1 MDIRDKKLQIQ
12 GNLRKLS
19 KNEYINKRPELSRMV
34 NNLESAI
41 HQDCYKILVLGEF
54 KRGKS
59 TLVNAL
65 LGRSIVPMDVLPETA
80 TLNEVVYS
88 DTPFVK
94 VFYSNGLVED
104 GTLSAEF
111 LQRFSANAENS
122 QAHLV
127 DKIQMGYPLPFLQD
141 KITLVD
147 TPGVADLDETRCDI
161 TYQIIPQA
169 NAVIFLLDANIPL
182 TQSEKDFLVD
192 RLIPQGIDNILF
204 LLNKYDFID
213 EEEDE
218 GFLEEVEHR
227 LRATLKDEAGNDL
240 LKEIRIL
247 PISAKMALEGHIYD
261 KESLVHESGLVQVQE
276 RLMQMLSKGDVETA
290 KVESYNHKY
299 QILLQHIAHI
309 MSEDI
314 ALQSLSVK
322 ELEVIAKNIQSLL
335 DAKSEVKEKISL
347 YVDSMKTVILGM
359 TQKSIKC
366 FQNKLI
372 TNVHEDVDSF
382 KGTELN
388 EYVNKTL
395 ARYIKREYENW
406 IATYT
411 PQVQILL
418 KKLLDEIEIGLMES
432 FEETVHLNTY
442 VNEFQVNDTSIAD
455 LQIGDMDSLYK
466 KNIMARLGILSIV
479 GLVVASTP
487 FMLVGSMVGNEL
499 GDKFKNRLFKGKL
512 ESVKKE
518 LLPQLEAAIIEGI
531 NKIFEDLESYIVQQ
545 CQDIES
551 ASNEAYETL
560 LEAYQKKTQYQLKV
574 NEDQSEQA
582 RTSLD
587 DLKKQYNELVTDFF

>member
-19 KNEYINKRPELSRMV
+19 KNEYISKRPELSQMV
-34 NNLESAI
+34 NNLESEI

-169 NAVIFLLDANIPL
+169 NAVIFLLDANTPL

-227 LRATLKDEAGNDL
+227 LRITLKDEAGNDL

-276 RLMQMLSKGDVETA
+276 RLTQMLSKGDVETE

-347 YVDSMKTVILGM
+347 YVDSMRTVILGM

-406 IATYT
+406 IAAYT

-442 VNEFQVNDTSIAD
+442 VNEFQVNDTNIAD

-466 KNIMARLGILSIV
+466 KNIMAGLGILSIV

-487 FMLVGSMVGNEL
+487 FTLVGSMVGNEL
-499 GDKFKNRLFKGKL
+499 RDKFKNRLFKGKL

-518 LLPQLEAAIIEGI
+518 LLPQLEATIIEGI

-545 CQDIES
+545 CQDIEVS
-551 ASNEAYETL
+551 SNEAYETL
-560 LEAYQKKTQYQLKV
+560 LEAYQKKTQHQLKV

>member
-169 NAVIFLLDANIPL
+169 NAVIFLLDANTPL

-227 LRATLKDEAGNDL
+227 LRITLKDEAGNDL

-276 RLMQMLSKGDVETA
+276 RLTQMLSKGDVETE

-347 YVDSMKTVILGM
+347 YVDSMRTVILGM

-442 VNEFQVNDTSIAD
+442 VNEFQVNDTNIAD

-487 FMLVGSMVGNEL
+487 FTLVGSMVGNEL

-560 LEAYQKKTQYQLKV
+560 LEAYQKKTQHQLKV

>member
-147 TPGVADLDETRCDI
+147 TPGVADLDETRCDV

-169 NAVIFLLDANIPL
+169 NAVIFLLDANTPL

-227 LRATLKDEAGNDL
+227 LRITLKDEAGNDL

>member
-104 GTLSAEF
+104 GILSAEF
-111 LQRFSANAENS
+111 LQRFSASAENS

-147 TPGVADLDETRCDI
+147 TPGVADLDETRCDV

-169 NAVIFLLDANIPL
+169 NAVIFLLDANTPL

-227 LRATLKDEAGNDL
+227 LRITLKDEAGNDL

-276 RLMQMLSKGDVETA
+276 RLMQMLSKGDVEVA
-290 KVESYNHKY
+290 KLESYKHKY
-299 QILLQHIAHI
+299 QILLQHIAHM

-322 ELEVIAKNIQSLL
+322 ELESIAKNIQTLL

-347 YVDSMKTVILGM
+347 YVDSMRTVILGM

-442 VNEFQVNDTSIAD
+442 VNEFQVNDTNIAD

-466 KNIMARLGILSIV
+466 KNIMAGLGILSIV

-487 FMLVGSMVGNEL
+487 FTLVGSMVGNEL
-499 GDKFKNRLFKGKL
+499 RDKFKNRLFKGKL

-545 CQDIES
+545 CQDIEVS
-551 ASNEAYETL
+551 SNEAYETL
-560 LEAYQKKTQYQLKV
+560 LEAYQKKTQHQLKV

>member
-169 NAVIFLLDANIPL
+169 NAVIFLLDANTPL

-227 LRATLKDEAGNDL
+227 LRITLKDEAGNDL

-261 KESLVHESGLVQVQE
+261 KESLVHEAGLVQVQE
-276 RLMQMLSKGDVETA
+276 RLTQMLSKGDVETA

>member
-65 LGRSIVPMDVLPETA
+65 LGRSIVPIDVLPETA

-104 GTLSAEF
+104 GILSAEF
-111 LQRFSANAENS
+111 LQRFSASAENS

-147 TPGVADLDETRCDI
+147 TPGVADLDETRCDV

-169 NAVIFLLDANIPL
+169 NAVIFLLDANTPL

-227 LRATLKDEAGNDL
+227 LRITLKDEAGNDL

-276 RLMQMLSKGDVETA
+276 RLMQMLSKGDVEVA
-290 KVESYNHKY
+290 KLESYKHKY
-299 QILLQHIAHI
+299 QILLQHIAHM

-322 ELEVIAKNIQSLL
+322 ELESIAKNIQTLL

-347 YVDSMKTVILGM
+347 YVDSMRTVILGM

-442 VNEFQVNDTSIAD
+442 VNEFQVNDTNIAD

-466 KNIMARLGILSIV
+466 KNIMAGLGILSIV

-487 FMLVGSMVGNEL
+487 FTLVGSMVGNEL
-499 GDKFKNRLFKGKL
+499 RDKFKNRLFKGKL

-545 CQDIES
+545 CQDIEVS
-551 ASNEAYETL
+551 SNEAYETL
-560 LEAYQKKTQYQLKV
+560 LEAYQKKTQHQLKV

>member
-19 KNEYINKRPELSRMV
+19 KNEYISKRPELSQMV

-65 LGRSIVPMDVLPETA
+65 LGCSIVPMDVLPETA

-169 NAVIFLLDANIPL
+169 NAVIFLLDANTPL

-227 LRATLKDEAGNDL
+227 LRITLKDEAGNDL

-276 RLMQMLSKGDVETA
+276 RLTQMLSKGDVETE

-347 YVDSMKTVILGM
+347 YVDSMRTVILGM
-359 TQKSIKC
+359 TQKYIKC

-442 VNEFQVNDTSIAD
+442 VNEFQVNDTNIAD

-487 FMLVGSMVGNEL
+487 FTLVGSMVGNEL

-545 CQDIES
+545 CQDIEVS
-551 ASNEAYETL
+551 SNEAYETL
-560 LEAYQKKTQYQLKV
+560 LEAYQEKTQHQLKI

>member
-19 KNEYINKRPELSRMV
+19 KNEYISKRPELSQMV

-65 LGRSIVPMDVLPETA
+65 LGCSIVPMDVLPETA

-169 NAVIFLLDANIPL
+169 NAVIFLLDANTPL

-227 LRATLKDEAGNDL
+227 LRITLKDEAGNDL

-276 RLMQMLSKGDVETA
+276 RLTQMLSKGDVETE

-347 YVDSMKTVILGM
+347 YVDSMRTVILGM

-442 VNEFQVNDTSIAD
+442 VNEFQVNDTNIAD

-487 FMLVGSMVGNEL
+487 FTLVGSMVGNEL

-545 CQDIES
+545 CQDIEVS
-551 ASNEAYETL
+551 SNEAYETL
-560 LEAYQKKTQYQLKV
+560 LEAYQEKTQHQLKI

>member
-169 NAVIFLLDANIPL
+169 NAVIFLLDANTPL

-227 LRATLKDEAGNDL
+227 LRITLKDEAGNDL

-261 KESLVHESGLVQVQE
+261 KESLVHEAGLVQVQE
-276 RLMQMLSKGDVETA
+276 RLTQMLSKGDVETE

-347 YVDSMKTVILGM
+347 YVDSMRTVILGM

-406 IATYT
+406 IAAYT

-442 VNEFQVNDTSIAD
+442 VNEFQVNDTNIAD

-466 KNIMARLGILSIV
+466 KNIMAGLGILSIV

-487 FMLVGSMVGNEL
+487 FTLVGSMVGNEL
-499 GDKFKNRLFKGKL
+499 RDKFKNRLFKGKL
-512 ESVKKE
+512 ESVKK
-518 LLPQLEAAIIEGI
+518 
-531 NKIFEDLESYIVQQ
+531 
-545 CQDIES
+545 
-551 ASNEAYETL
+551 
-560 LEAYQKKTQYQLKV
+560 
-574 NEDQSEQA
+574 
-582 RTSLD
+582 RTFTSIRSC
-587 DLKKQYNELVTDFF
+587 YY

>member
-19 KNEYINKRPELSRMV
+19 KNEYISKRPELSQMV

-147 TPGVADLDETRCDI
+147 TPGVADLDETRCDV

-169 NAVIFLLDANIPL
+169 NAVIFLLDANTPL

-227 LRATLKDEAGNDL
+227 LRVTLKDEAGNDL